1 MPVIPAFRS
10 CQQEDQQFKVI
21 LGYIVR
27 SQPAWALGDPV
38 SNNNNENIIT
48 TTSNKKKVRRKERR
62 YQGKSMKKV
71 SGYEKGE

>member
-48 TTSNKKKVRRKERR
+48 TTSNKKKGEKKGKEIPR
-62 YQGKSMKKV
+62 
-71 SGYEKGE
+71 EKHEESIRI